1 MRIFHS
7 HRGDISLEEAGKIQ
21 VELSKYV
28 VLKDS
33 FEKIEKLA
41 GVGIIFSLTE
51 NELTVSL
58 ILYSYPELKLLDKIA
73 EKSEVSFPYRSG
85 YFAFSCGPAILSCLE
100 RIEMPDLMILP
111 GRGIYHPRK
120 LGLASHLGV
129 LLDLPTIAC
138 SKTPLWNINKGVDS
152 KKGTYIIKSKGSEQI
167 GAVVKSKDNTKPIFV
182 TLGHKVSVERSVEM
196 ILKCC
201 SRYRLPD
208 PLREAVIL
216 AKHFKESKRVE

>member
-1 MRIFHS
+1 MKIFHS
-7 HRGDISLEEAGKIQ
+7 HRWDVNLEEAGKIQ
-21 VELSKYV
+21 VELSKYL

-33 FEKIEKLA
+33 FEKIEKIA

-58 ILYSYPELKLLDKIA
+58 FLYSYPELKLLNKIA
-73 EKSEVSFPYRSG
+73 EKSKVSFPYRSG
-85 YFAFSCGPAILSCLE
+85 YFAFSCGPTILFCLE
-100 RIEMPDLMILP
+100 RIEMPDLMIFP

-138 SKTPLWNINKGVDS
+138 SKTPLWNINKDVDS
-152 KKGTYIIKSKGSEQI
+152 KKRTYIIKSEGGEKT
-167 GAVVKSKDNTKPIFV
+167 GAVVRSKDNTKPISV
-182 TLGHKVSVERSVEM
+182 TLGHKVSVERSVEI

-208 PLREAVIL
+208 PLREASIL
-216 AKHFKESKRVE
+216 AKHFKESKKVE